1 MILADIES
9 REGSTRIEAAV
20 TRGRMALVCAIAGH
34 TMAGG
39 FLVVNAIEEAI
50 YSCHFPEWC
59 KAPGIVY
66 FSILIGPW
74 LVGTYLLTRREA
86 LVLFACLFMGLIMGL
101 MWWLGLLA
109 LAALWLGPDVRV
121 YQRCTPLGAG

>member
-66 FSILIGPW
+66 FSVLIGPW
-74 LVGTYLLTRREA
+74 LVGTYHPHTTRGARPIRVSVHGVDHGVDVVARDSLPWPPSGSALTCVSTSDAHR
-86 LVLFACLFMGLIMGL
+86 
-101 MWWLGLLA
+101 
-109 LAALWLGPDVRV
+109 
-121 YQRCTPLGAG
+121 